1 MWTWIKWFQYS
12 HYFGILSP
20 PNVFK
25 FFGHETFFMYT
36 LYINSNVERKVVSFI
51 KKKVRKCIEVSW
63 RMNFDVQMIENDMV
77 EQVQRFDSLTE
88 CGQQIVQYVDN
99 ETAVLK
105 ISSQLE
111 SFQERWE
118 KLVQQ
123 METHSKKVRQW
134 LTVWLKVKYYNRGR
148 FAGFVNWFN
157 SLLNRLITM
166 TAFIINVTEKEQINW
181 IWKVLI

>member
-1 MWTWIKWFQYS
+1 MI
-12 HYFGILSP
+12 
-20 PNVFK
+20 
-25 FFGHETFFMYT
+25 
-36 LYINSNVERKVVSFI
+36 
-51 KKKVRKCIEVSW
+51 
-63 RMNFDVQMIENDMV
+63 FDLQMIENDMV

-123 METHSKKVRQW
+123 METHSKKVRQ
-134 LTVWLKVKYYNRGR
+134 
-148 FAGFVNWFN
+148 
-157 SLLNRLITM
+157 
-166 TAFIINVTEKEQINW
+166 
-181 IWKVLI
+181 